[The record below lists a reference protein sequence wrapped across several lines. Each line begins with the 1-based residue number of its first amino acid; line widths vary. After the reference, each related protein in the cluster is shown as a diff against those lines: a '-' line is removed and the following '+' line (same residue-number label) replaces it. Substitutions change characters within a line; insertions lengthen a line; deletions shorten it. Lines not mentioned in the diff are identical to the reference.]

1 MAPVAATPSVEPS
14 PRSRCWTFASAVFD
28 ERTLELRVRGEIV
41 DVERK
46 PCEVLLHLLLHAGEV
61 VTKDELLEAVWPRR
75 ILTETALTKCIARLR
90 EALGDIDQSIVKT
103 IYGMGYRLVAP
114 VHVEASVAPP
124 TPHFD
129 FNPGDNP
136 PLRPHWKLLR
146 RLGGGSHGEAWLARH
161 EKTSEQRVF
170 KFALDAPALI
180 SLKREITL
188 FRLLNDTLDE
198 RAQVVRLLD
207 WNLEQPPCFIEA
219 EYIAGGSLADWIAQK
234 GGFASIVPAQRVD
247 LAAQIA
253 EALAGTHS
261 VGVLHKDLKPTNV
274 LIDTDDAE
282 HPLVRLG
289 DFGSGG
295 MLDPDRLDALH
306 ITRMGFT
313 GTMHAG
319 ETSGTL
325 TYLAPEVLAG
335 QPSTVQTDIYALGVI
350 LYQLVVGDLHRPLA
364 PGWER
369 DVVDELLREDIAA
382 AADIDPS
389 RRLGDAGELARR
401 LRSLKARRDQRHEER
416 RASAAA
422 EIAQRDAQ
430 LARQEAERLRAR
442 RTGMRIALAV
452 LIAAL
457 IVGSFLFVDAQRA
470 RHRAEAE
477 SARAKEVSDFLNND
491 VLSVVSS
498 GQTPVKELTVKELM
512 DEASKQSDKRF
523 AEQPDLAA
531 DIDHSL
537 GMSYFRL
544 ESPREEEQRFEHGLR
559 MLKESG
565 HDATA
570 LGLTL
575 AGDLILLKADN
586 GTLRAFLPQCEELLK
601 RASARL
607 SSQDADLLDFRSQ
620 LAAGHYLL
628 GEWQEATDQ
637 YRQIVADKAGVTTTA
652 PESLA
657 SSRYEYAMALTDMA
671 EFAPAETE
679 LREALTLFESLHPQ
693 PDMNTANVRAARGRL
708 LMELGRDEEA
718 SKELEAARTI
728 YSKWVHED
736 NGAVLGVN
744 LYQAIIDTRQHRADI
759 AASALEKSIQTLESW
774 TSGEVDQ
781 TAPFRE
787 ALAQA
792 YTDLGR
798 DGDAQAALETALT
811 RSQES
816 AGANHPQTR
825 RIRVALAHYFCL
837 HRNVE
842 RARDALTENPAV
854 DFHDLPPGHPFNADL
869 MRVRGLLE
877 EEHDRSNAAQLLTA
891 AASIYTA
898 TYGSDHWKTRQ
909 VKQELAQLSATP

>member
-129 FNPGDNP
+129 FNPGDHP

-369 DVVDELLREDIAA
+369 DVADELLREDIAA

-401 LRSLKARRDQRHEER
+401 LRSLDER
-416 RASAAA
+416 AA
-422 EIAQRDAQ
+422 
-430 LARQEAERLRAR
+430 
-442 RTGMRIALAV
+442 T
-452 LIAAL
+452 
-457 IVGSFLFVDAQRA
+457 
-470 RHRAEAE
+470 
-477 SARAKEVSDFLNND
+477 RAKSETC
-491 VLSVVSS
+491 
-498 GQTPVKELTVKELM
+498 G
-512 DEASKQSDKRF
+512 RR
-523 AEQPDLAA
+523 
-531 DIDHSL
+531 
-537 GMSYFRL
+537 G
-544 ESPREEEQRFEHGLR
+544 
-559 MLKESG
+559 
-565 HDATA
+565 
-570 LGLTL
+570 
-575 AGDLILLKADN
+575 
-586 GTLRAFLPQCEELLK
+586 RA
-601 RASARL
+601 
-607 SSQDADLLDFRSQ
+607 
-620 LAAGHYLL
+620 
-628 GEWQEATDQ
+628 
-637 YRQIVADKAGVTTTA
+637 
-652 PESLA
+652 
-657 SSRYEYAMALTDMA
+657 
-671 EFAPAETE
+671 
-679 LREALTLFESLHPQ
+679 
-693 PDMNTANVRAARGRL
+693 RAARGVA
-708 LMELGRDEEA
+708 GTTG
-718 SKELEAARTI
+718 SRTI
-728 YSKWVHED
+728 A
-736 NGAVLGVN
+736 GAAYRNACCAGGV
-744 LYQAIIDTRQHRADI
+744 ARRAD
-759 AASALEKSIQTLESW
+759 
-774 TSGEVDQ
+774 
-781 TAPFRE
+781 
-787 ALAQA
+787 
-792 YTDLGR
+792 
-798 DGDAQAALETALT
+798 
-811 RSQES
+811 
-816 AGANHPQTR
+816 R
-825 RIRVALAHYFCL
+825 RIGVV
-837 HRNVE
+837 HRCATRT
-842 RARDALTENPAV
+842 RARGN
-854 DFHDLPPGHPFNADL
+854 
-869 MRVRGLLE
+869 
-877 EEHDRSNAAQLLTA
+877 
-891 AASIYTA
+891 
-898 TYGSDHWKTRQ
+898 GSCARQ
-909 VKQELAQLSATP
+909 GRQ